1 MSRRNIDKKTK
12 PFWKD
17 TEAISP
23 VIATILILAV
33 AVAAGVGLYM
43 WFDTFQEGAQ
53 AEVGNSTTASM
64 NIMIEE
70 SLGDELLKLVLPVTQ
85 FNFKSILVDVD
96 NDEKIYKP
104 TSTGNY
110 SYKQEVTGGTLYTN
124 SWYEER
130 FIQEIATTVTNR
142 GPRDL
147 TNVKIKYTELPSS
160 LNYCLHI
167 DRDSDWQLLDVDG
180 TPADMTFTTN
190 GVVEGTS
197 MHYYFGGSKP
207 GINYTDHDVAYADQ
221 STKSWGNNILK
232 VASIYDVDGNHRYA
246 YADNGTTDNGTTY
259 GWNTAGTL
267 FSSNLNSTNYQW
279 CKEHLHNS
287 VYEVGDLKSGETK
300 TVYTYFLAGYFTP
313 KYVEGDSF
321 ADCMVNLP
329 IEVYCDQGL
338 RGSVTAK
345 IHMMDLDAGE
355 W

>member
-1 MSRRNIDKKTK
+1 MSKRNINKKIK

-23 VIATILILAV
+23 IIATILVLAV
-33 AVAAGVGLYM
+33 AVAAGVGLYF

-53 AEVGNSTTASM
+53 AEVGNSTTSSM

-85 FNFKSILVDVD
+85 FNFKSVLVDVD
-96 NDEKIYKP
+96 NDNKIYKP
-104 TSTGNY
+104 NSTGNY
-110 SYKQEVTGGTLYTN
+110 SYKQEATGTKASKIYIN

-180 TPADMTFTTN
+180 IPADMTFTTS
-190 GVVEGTS
+190 GVVEGTG
-197 MHYYFGGSKP
+197 MHYYFGGTNA
-207 GINYTDHDVAYADQ
+207 GINYTDHGVAYADQ
-221 STKSWGNNILK
+221 NGKSWGNDTLK
-232 VASIYDVDGNHRYA
+232 IASIYDVDGNHKYA
-246 YADNGTTDNGTTY
+246 YADNGTTY

-267 FSSNLNSTNYQW
+267 FSNDLDLNDTTYQW

-338 RGSVTAK
+338 GGSVTAK
-345 IHMMDLDAGE
+345 IHMMDLDAGD

>member
-1 MSRRNIDKKTK
+1 MNRRKIIKKIK
-12 PFWKD
+12 PLWKD

-23 VIATILILAV
+23 VVATILILVV
-33 AVAAGVGLYM
+33 AVAAGVGLYF

-53 AEVGNSTTASM
+53 AEVGNSTTSSM
-64 NIMIEE
+64 NIMVEE
-70 SLGDELLKLVLPVTQ
+70 SLGDELLKLVLPVKQ
-85 FNFKSILVDVD
+85 FNFKSVLVDVD

-104 TSTGNY
+104 PSSGNY
-110 SYKQEVTGGTLYTN
+110 SYKQEATGGTIYTN

-160 LNYCLHI
+160 LDYCLHI

-190 GVVEGTS
+190 GVVDGTG
-197 MHYYFGGSKP
+197 MHYYFGGTNA
-207 GINYTDHDVAYADQ
+207 GINYTDPGVAYADQ
-221 STKSWGNNILK
+221 NGKSWGNNVLK
-232 VASIYDVDGNHRYA
+232 VVSMYDVDGNHRYA
-246 YADNGTTDNGTTY
+246 YADNGTTY
-259 GWNTAGTL
+259 GWNTSGTL
-267 FSSNLNSTNYQW
+267 FTNDLNATIYQW
-279 CKEHLHNS
+279 CKEHLHNP

-300 TVYTYFLAGYFTP
+300 TVYTYFFAAYFTP
-313 KYVEGDSF
+313 TYVEGDSF

-338 RGSVTAK
+338 GGSVTAK
-345 IHMMDLDAGE
+345 IHMMDLDTGE